1 MPEGDLQQRRTADGS
16 FSLFSSAVGEG
27 FHSADGALAEARAKF
42 VLPAKLERFAA
53 GGTLQVVEVAVGTGT
68 NTAALVEA
76 THQRGLELSWWG
88 LERDPEPLR
97 LALADSLFRS
107 QWHPKVLTDAEALWA
122 SERLLWGDAR
132 KRLPE
137 LPAALTGACD
147 LVLLDAF
154 SPRRSPELW
163 TLEFLTGLAR
173 LLAPQGRLLTYCS
186 AAAVRRALAEAG
198 LELAAI
204 RVIAPQ
210 EEGTWS
216 GGTVASP
223 SPLASDGVLRGL
235 SPMERE
241 HMASRAGEPY
251 RDPDGQAGAVVILAA
266 RERAQA
272 VSSAESGSAWQR
284 RWNGRRHHRRQRG
297 EGIGGPEQDR

>member
-1 MPEGDLQQRRTADGS
+1 MPEGGLQARLTADGS
-16 FSLFSSAVGEG
+16 FSLFSDAVGEG

-42 VLPAKLERFAA
+42 VLPAGLERFAP

-68 NTAALVEA
+68 NTAALLEA
-76 THQRGLELSWWG
+76 TRQRGLALSWWG

-97 LALADSLFRS
+97 LALADGGFRRQWPPEVLS
-107 QWHPKVLTDAEALWA
+107 QAEALGA
-122 SERLLWGDAR
+122 SDRLLWGDAR
-132 KRLPE
+132 TRLVD
-137 LPAALTGACD
+137 LPTALTGACD

-163 TLEFLTGLAR
+163 TVEFLAGLAR

-198 LELAAI
+198 LQLAAI
-204 RVIAPQ
+204 RAVAPH
-210 EEGTWS
+210 EEGAWS

-251 RDPDGQAGAVVILAA
+251 RDPHGQAGAAEILAA
-266 RERAQA
+266 RARAQA
-272 VSSAESGSAWQR
+272 VSGAESGSAWQR
-284 RWNGRRHHRRQRG
+284 RLGGPRHHRRPRT
-297 EGIGGPEQDR
+297 EGMGGQEQDR